1 MFELYNNTEA
11 MASIKAQHIHHLSV
25 ASILD
30 EDSAS
35 PSKRGLQR
43 MLTKSRVPQI
53 ARYFLRNGNRQ
64 HITPI
69 VVWCRV
75 DQKDMD
81 TFRDLF
87 NKQDWQGIEALFG
100 EHAMTILDGQ
110 HRQAGLIQA
119 YTEGKGTFNPT
130 VPLLMFFDL
139 TYDEAAQIFL
149 DINDNGKN
157 VAGATRETIRFRITK
172 RNDVDHDQWA
182 RKMAVDLD
190 ENSASAFFKEF
201 DLVGKGTN
209 GYGEKKKRHQPGFL
223 TMAGV
228 PRGMKVLVPSTTT
241 ARYLRAAGHDKSAI
255 VQHYWNCVKAVTGD
269 AWEWYPTPVNGEGGK
284 PIPGS
289 FQYEKTR
296 LRDIA
301 GFGALCYLGSKII
314 DDAVRDATKYE
325 LDVMVAIRK
334 ALEPLSEV
342 DWRLSDDNPWMV
354 GIGAGWAGATT
365 LGHRLKD
372 WCIQG
377 IHPDQESKAA

>member
-1 MFELYNNTEA
+1 MFKMYNNTEA
-11 MASIKAQHIHHLSV
+11 VASLNAEHIHHLSV

-30 EDSAS
+30 KDDAS

-43 MLTKSRVPQI
+43 MLTKSRVKPI
-53 ARYFLRNGNRQ
+53 AQFFLRNGNRQ
-64 HITPI
+64 HITPL

-75 DQKDMD
+75 DEKDIDM
-81 TFRDLF
+81 FQDLF
-87 NKQDWQGIEALFG
+87 EKRDFKGIEALFG

-110 HRQAGLIQA
+110 HRQAGLLQA
-119 YTEGKGTFNPT
+119 YKEAGGKFNPPI
-130 VPLLMFFDL
+130 PLQLFFNL

-182 RKMAVDLD
+182 RKMSVVLD
-190 ENSASAFFKEF
+190 EDPDSPWYKEF

-209 GYGEKKKRHQPGFL
+209 GHGKKKLPYQPGFL

-228 PRGMKVLVPSTTT
+228 PRGLKALVPSTTT
-241 ARYLRAAGHDKSAI
+241 LRYLKAGGHDVDSI
-255 VQHYWNCVKAVTGD
+255 VMFYWNCIQAVTGD
-269 AWEWYPTPVNGEGGK
+269 AWEWYPNKGK
-284 PIPGS
+284 DGNVEHS
-289 FQYEKTR
+289 KTR

-314 DDAVRDATKYE
+314 DDAVRDASKYD
-325 LDVMVAIRK
+325 LDLMVAIRK
-334 ALEPLSEV
+334 ALEPLKEV
-342 DWRLSDDNPWMV
+342 DWRIDNNNPWLHGV
-354 GIGAGWAGATT
+354 GAGWAGATP
-365 LGHRLKD
+365 LYHRLKD

-377 IHPDQESKAA
+377 IHPDQDQRAA